1 MRDLPKGFMA
11 FIPLVQPYIF
21 DGIHWQ
27 IYKALISEIGDDRA
41 WRVAYAEEMLEIRIP
56 LLHQEEPKGLIESF
70 VETIADE
77 RGTELRKL
85 GSLTLEREDLAY
97 AVEPDSC
104 FYIQNEQQVRGL
116 QVLHFPQDPPPDLV
130 IESGDTRSPI
140 NKFKIYA
147 ALNVPELWKY
157 HRKTLEVYQ
166 LVKGSYER
174 CPKSRAFPF
183 LPIDEIPR
191 LIEQSQELGQR
202 SVVRI
207 FQQRIRELL

>member
-1 MRDLPKGFMA
+1 MLPELALVYEELGTIMA
-11 FIPLVQPYIF
+11 VTLHEIR
-21 DGIHWQ
+21 WQ
-27 IYKALISEIGDDRA
+27 TYRALMEEAGDNRA
-41 WRVAYAEEMLEIRIP
+41 WRIFYAEEMLEIRIP

-77 RGTELRKL
+77 QGTELRKL

-166 LVKGSYER
+166 LVKESYER